1 MYANKQD
8 LPYALSSNEV
18 AKVMEL
24 DSLPAEITWY
34 VQACCATTGDG
45 LFEGLVWLEDVL
57 IKHETTP

>member
-18 AKVMEL
+18 AKAMEL
-24 DSLPAEITWY
+24 DSLPPEITWY

-45 LFEGLVWLEDVL
+45 LFEGLDWLEDVL